1 MKVVHIGFRYGTL
14 NSGGAAI
21 AASRLH
27 LAMLERG
34 VESHYVCVHKLEDG
48 PNVHVLPVGALWR
61 RLYLFLTRLSRV
73 VWRFSLLRK
82 PISINIIP
90 LFGLERLIRRIN
102 PDVVHVHWINA
113 DVCTFG
119 QLARLKGRL
128 VLNLH
133 DLYWLKGPFLLPHDI
148 GQEGLL
154 GRWLARRRNRL
165 IQTKQPVFIGPSK
178 WVCSEIRNSAVC
190 NQCKVATISNIVGS
204 VFGFY
209 DRKKINAKF
218 TMLFGA
224 FGGRWNSFK
233 GWSDCERSLRLLSQ
247 EVRAGSV
254 VNVIGETAQDCEVDG
269 LKVHFLGEIL
279 DVKMLVD
286 VYNHTDI
293 LLFPSV
299 QETQGIMKIEAMLCG
314 VPVIAFDRAA
324 CAEGIVHKKNGWIA
338 HDGNLDE
345 FAKGIEW
352 YYNTYRCGSIRR
364 KAIAS
369 SAVAVYN
376 ADCIVKEIIATYTV

>member
-1 MKVVHIGFRYGTL
+1 MKVVHIGFRYGSV

-34 VESHYVCVHKLEDG
+34 IESHYVCVHKFEDG
-48 PNVHVLPVGALWR
+48 PNVHVLPVGGISR
-61 RLYLFLTRLSRV
+61 RLYLFLTRFSRV

-90 LFGLERLIRRIN
+90 LFGLERLIQRLS

-113 DVCTFG
+113 DVCTFR

-133 DLYWLKGPFLLPHDI
+133 DLYWLKGPFLSPHDI

-154 GRWLARRRNRL
+154 SRWLARRRSRL
-165 IQTKQPVFIGPSK
+165 IKTKQPVFIGPSK

-204 VFGFY
+204 EFRFY
-209 DRKKINAKF
+209 DSQKINAKF

-224 FGGRWNSFK
+224 FGGRGNSFK
-233 GWSDCERSLRLLSQ
+233 GWADCERSLCLLSP

-254 VNVIGETAQDCEVDG
+254 VNVIGETAQDYEVGG
-269 LKVHFLGEIL
+269 LKIHFLGEIL
-279 DVKMLVD
+279 DAKVLVD
-286 VYNHTDI
+286 VYNSTDI
-293 LLFPSV
+293 LLFPSL
-299 QETQGIMKIEAMLCG
+299 QETQGLMKVEAMLCG

-324 CAEGIVHKKNGWIA
+324 CAEGIVHKENGWVA
-338 HDGNLDE
+338 HDGNLCE
-345 FAKGIEW
+345 FAEGIEW
-352 YYNTYRCGSIRR
+352 YYDAFRKSSIPYES
-364 KAIAS
+364 IAE
-369 SAVAVYN
+369 SAAAVYN
-376 ADCIVKEIIATYTV
+376 TDKIVNETLAAYEM